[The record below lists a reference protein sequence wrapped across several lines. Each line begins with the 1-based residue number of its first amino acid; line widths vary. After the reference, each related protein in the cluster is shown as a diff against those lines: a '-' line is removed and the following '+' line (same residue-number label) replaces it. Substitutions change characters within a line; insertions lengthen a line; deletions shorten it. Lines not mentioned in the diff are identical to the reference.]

1 MTDLKNRIQKSPA
14 PATQVIQ
21 LVAECLRS
29 AEVTHI
35 YHFET
40 TSFAAHKAFEDF
52 YEIIPG
58 LTDTLCEAY
67 FGKYG
72 RCEIPEPKLRKTIDP
87 LIYCETLCSISESVA
102 CCPNI
107 DNIIQEITTAI
118 DSLIYKLKNLS

>member
-1 MTDLKNRIQKSPA
+1 MTDLKTRIQKSPA

-40 TSFAAHKAFEDF
+40 TSYAQHKAFEDF
-52 YEIIPG
+52 YSAIPG
-58 LTDTLCEAY
+58 LADTLCETY

-72 RCEIPEPKLRKTIDP
+72 KCEIPEPKLKKTIDP
-87 LIYCETLCSISESVA
+87 IIYLKTLSNLSATTECS
-102 CCPNI
+102 PNI
-107 DNIIQEITTAI
+107 MNIIQEITSCI
-118 DSLIYKLKNLS
+118 DQCIYKLENLI

>member
-14 PATQVIQ
+14 PATQVMQ

-29 AEVTHI
+29 TEITHI

-40 TSFAAHKAFEDF
+40 SSFAQHKAFEDF

-58 LTDTLCEAY
+58 LADTLCEAY
-67 FGKYG
+67 YGKDG
-72 RCEIPEPKLRKTIDP
+72 KSPIPEPKLKKTSDP
-87 LIYCETLCSISESVA
+87 LIYCGALCSMSESVA

-107 DNIIQEITTAI
+107 DNIVQEITTAV